1 MRTRA
6 IVRTILVSAATAVYL
21 AGAQLCFGDASQAR
35 ALLQRA
41 RGLDDGADLT
51 APGFLNRMAY
61 DLAGLGRLDGATALL
76 RIAVELHPKEANLYD
91 SLGELELKAGR
102 REASVAAYKK
112 ALEIDP
118 KFESSIKA
126 LEAIQR
132 KER

>member
-1 MRTRA
+1 
-6 IVRTILVSAATAVYL
+6 
-21 AGAQLCFGDASQAR
+21 
-35 ALLQRA
+35 
-41 RGLDDGADLT
+41 
-51 APGFLNRMAY
+51 MAY